1 MTMPPPQLLVEED
14 IEVPKGF
21 EWIDGQAVE
30 KPDMGLESSRVASR
44 LNRLLDTHVTS
55 NDLGFIFDSEAGYQ
69 ISVGSS
75 RRVRK
80 PDLSFV
86 ARGRFPEDR
95 IPRGNSTIA
104 PDLAVEVISPN
115 DTAEDI
121 EQRIADF
128 LSVGTR
134 LFWVVYP
141 ATRSVWVLR
150 RDGSAA
156 RLTEAQD
163 LSGED
168 VIPGFSCPIS
178 ALFAGI

>member
-1 MTMPPPQLLVEED
+1 MHATPP
-14 IEVPKGF
+14 EVVDEGPDLENGF
-21 EWIDGQAVE
+21 EWIDGQVVE
-30 KPDMGLESSRVASR
+30 KPMGLESSHVGTTLSRV
-44 LNRLLDTHVTS
+44 LGTHVAP
-55 NDLGFIFDSEAGYQ
+55 NNLGFVFNTEAGYR

-80 PDLSFV
+80 PDVSFV
-86 ARGRFPEDR
+86 ARGRFPDNR
-95 IPRGNSTIA
+95 LPRGNSTIA

-115 DTAEDI
+115 DVAEDI
-121 EQRIADF
+121 EQRITDF

-134 LFWVVYP
+134 LFWIIYP

-156 RLTEAQD
+156 RLTEAQE

-168 VIPGFSCPIS
+168 VIPGFSCPI
-178 ALFAGI
+178 ATLFAGL

>member
-1 MTMPPPQLLVEED
+1 MNMMPPKLMDEEEID
-14 IEVPKGF
+14 LENGF

-30 KPDMGLESSRVASR
+30 KPMGLESSRVATTLIR
-44 LNRLLDTHVTS
+44 VLDTHVS
-55 NDLGFIFDSEAGYQ
+55 LNNLGDVFGSEAGYR
-69 ISVGSS
+69 INVGSS

-86 ARGRFPEDR
+86 TRGRFPEDR
-95 IPRGNSTIA
+95 LPRGNSTIA

-134 LFWVVYP
+134 LFWIIYP

-150 RDGSAA
+150 ADGTAA
-156 RLTEAQD
+156 RLTEGQE

-168 VIPGFSCPIS
+168 VIPGFSCPV
-178 ALFAGI
+178 ATLFTGI